1 MDKLMK
7 ILKNVR
13 DDVDFENEKSLITDG
28 ILDSFDTINIVNEL
42 NDTYNIEIEPSE
54 LLPENFDS
62 AEAILALIERLKNE
76 TNN

>member
-62 AEAILALIERLKNE
+62 AEAILALVERLKK
-76 TNN
+76 

>member
-28 ILDSFDTINIVNEL
+28 ILDSFDTINIDNEL

-62 AEAILALIERLKNE
+62 AEAILALVERLKK
-76 TNN
+76 